1 MPTSRRSNGQTQRV
15 ANTKLCLLVRTVAT
29 GNDPRTS
36 YSSSITRATPF
47 FPSFPRKGQSRLV
60 NTRTVPSPTA
70 SDQRGW
76 GIGAGGYGTEN
87 TPPVWQKTM
96 EALSADCSRM
106 YVCPPYLVLSPGV
119 NILTPPA
126 PASRRQGREVRGW
139 REGEVTATP
148 RHHHQQPP
156 LPSQHHHHCR
166 GNGGDVCDVTHTVLR
181 VPVFILD
188 D

>member
-1 MPTSRRSNGQTQRV
+1 MERRRWQNGQMTPPPPPHPPSDVMRHVMATSLRSNGQTQRV
-15 ANTKLCLLVRTVAT
+15 ANTKLSLLVRTVAT

-87 TPPVWQKTM
+87 TPQCGRKQWRP
-96 EALSADCSRM
+96 
-106 YVCPPYLVLSPGV
+106 CPQIVPGCMC
-119 NILTPPA
+119 
-126 PASRRQGREVRGW
+126 VRHIW
-139 REGEVTATP
+139 C
-148 RHHHQQPP
+148 
-156 LPSQHHHHCR
+156 CR
-166 GNGGDVCDVTHTVLR
+166 LG
-181 VPVFILD
+181 
-188 D
+188 